1 MADDKI
7 VSFNYPLNGRLITKL
22 DGSLLPDAHFQV
34 LENLRYNDGGI
45 EPIKGMTPINS
56 SSLAKL
62 KVQNGFHFKK
72 SFPSKENHIFVQV
85 TDTGDSSSAIYKSD
99 NTTDIPSQD
108 TFTLFK
114 TLDSDNTAYFSEAP
128 DQSMVFCDGYHNYV
142 WSGEEYRCAAFMNF
156 DPSGTFNYDYT
167 DRANN
172 NLTSSHNV
180 FSLEG
185 ATTSG
190 VDSDTKLLMH
200 TDSALTDA
208 IGTHTP
214 VSFGWSN
221 GSFLNEGFTNLTAW
235 TDSDAGTGASTAA
248 TFDSRTTAKLTN
260 GGTNGAGNYAL
271 ISKDVGTLASTFA
284 ITVVLNLATVGTLSN
299 VDFFEMT
306 ADNGDITLSVRW
318 ASDGLFVYDGSS
330 WNEVG
335 TDICVADTW
344 QEYTFVV
351 DSTTPASANV
361 AVYLDDVVVD
371 ATVDCSNVTTATDG
385 LVTLRQYGNT
395 NVDQI
400 TYVDQIN
407 VGATISA
414 VAYSSTIK
422 FGTKSLDL
430 NSAATSGI
438 NACVTVPDH
447 ADFNF
452 SGGIFTIDTWFR
464 PTNLTT
470 NQPIFYIETDHATS
484 TEDYFI
490 VYASTTGAITA
501 SVVANGS
508 TVVTL
513 STPASMVSAGA
524 WTHIQVC
531 ENGNDW
537 YIFING
543 VIQGYVSDAQR
554 CADYTGVV
562 KIGGSNPVLN
572 YKSRALFDEFRI
584 SSSCRNTTN
593 FTVPISAY
601 GSTSSASAY
610 IGSTRPI
617 DGIKFYVSTPNTSGT
632 ATVTI
637 NYWNGSAWTSVGTVT
652 TTDTEETAG
661 IILSQSG
668 SMTFT
673 STVSLAK
680 PRIIDELYGY
690 WYYVTFSDF
699 DSTTVFSQVTL
710 SAPVQDLVDLWDG
723 SPRQLLS
730 AMYYTTV
737 YADYTLN
744 AYNLDFLST
753 DAYTFMSIGGMTSSY
768 ALYFGFSEKMAG
780 MKIYF
785 GGDKVNANAATL
797 LVDRWDGSA
806 WTTVGSIVD
815 GTVSASGLITF
826 NKTGTVTWN
835 SNLTTEEYPTSI
847 NNSTKLY
854 YYRVRATATLSA
866 TIYIDNVSGI
876 PAQQE
881 IRPYRYPVLWQNR
894 LFLLNDQSNEKN
906 SAIGSSYGTVCVFNG
921 SDSGK
926 LTFGGSKEVKCG
938 KTLFTR
944 YGGSLYENLVVC
956 KDNETYLVDGTSF
969 TGGSSGEGAFIVYH
983 VSGSRGCIAPL
994 TMQQCDTGY
1003 EVAPGVTKHI
1013 LAWLSNSGVI
1023 MFDSNSMI
1031 EISNDIGDR
1040 FFTDGTNSVNRSIVD
1055 KSAGFY
1061 DSPKGEYHVLI
1072 PTGTS
1077 TYLNEE
1083 WVYDVVRK
1091 KWYLIKRGDKYLW
1104 CGWGVEDSQGS
1115 MYAFGGTGD
1124 GFIERLENGTTF
1136 DGVSITYKF
1145 RLPDSLLN
1153 SSWENRKE
1161 VRQIKLVGKCKS
1173 TTTEKVAVSHYGDGS
1188 NSVSTPAITSFPN
1201 TKAGRRFY
1209 KFQRSIAYIATTHSF
1224 EFSITTDD
1232 EDEGFA
1238 PLFVGGRYRVL
1249 GLDMEEE

>member
-1 MADDKI
+1 MADDKT

-34 LENLRYNDGGI
+34 LENLRYNDGGVEGI
-45 EPIKGMTPINS
+45 GGMTPINAS
-56 SSLAKL
+56 ALAKL

-72 SFPSKENHIFVQV
+72 SYPSAEDHVFVQV
-85 TDTGDSSSAIYKSD
+85 TNTTDDTSAIYKSD
-99 NTTDIPSQD
+99 NTTDIPEQD

-114 TLDSDNTAYFSEAP
+114 TLDSDNTAFFSEAP
-128 DQSMVFCDGYHNYV
+128 DQSMVFCDGYHNHV
-142 WSGEEYRCAAFMNF
+142 WSGNEYRCASFINF
-156 DPSGTFNYDYT
+156 DPAGTFNYDFT
-167 DRANN
+167 NEANN
-172 NLTSSHNV
+172 NLTTSNNV
-180 FSLEG
+180 FSLSG
-185 ATTSG
+185 STTSG
-190 VDSDTKLLMH
+190 VDSNTKLLLH
-200 TDSALTDA
+200 GDNALTDA

-221 GSFLNEGFTNLTAW
+221 GSFLNEVFTNLTAW

-248 TFDSRTTAKLTN
+248 TYDSRTTAKLTN
-260 GGTNGAGNYAL
+260 GGTAGAGNYAL
-271 ISKDVGTLASTFA
+271 ITQDVGTLAATYA
-284 ITVVLNLATVGTLSN
+284 ITVALNLDAVGALAN
-299 VDFFEMT
+299 VDCFEMT
-306 ADNGDITLSVRW
+306 VDNGDITLAVRW
-318 ASDGLFVYDGSS
+318 ASDGLFVYDGSA

-335 TDICVADTW
+335 SNLPVADTW

-361 AVYLDDVVVD
+361 VVYLDDVLID

-395 NVDQI
+395 TVDQI
-400 TYVDQIN
+400 TYVDQIK
-407 VGATISA
+407 VGTAVSA
-414 VAYSSTIK
+414 VAYSSTTK

-430 NSAATSGI
+430 NSAATSGV
-438 NACVTVPDH
+438 NVCVTIPDH
-447 ADFNF
+447 ADFDF

-464 PTNLTT
+464 PTDLTT
-470 NQPIFYIETDHATS
+470 NQPIFYVETDHATS
-484 TEDYFI
+484 AEDYFI
-490 VYASTTGAITA
+490 IYASTTGAVTA
-501 SVVANGS
+501 SVVTNGA

-513 STPASMVSAGA
+513 STPVSMVSAGA

-531 ENGNDW
+531 ESGDNW

-543 VIQGYVSDAQR
+543 VNKAYVSDAQR
-554 CADYTGVV
+554 CANYTGVA
-562 KIGGSNPVLN
+562 KIGGSNPVLA
-572 YKSRALFDEFRI
+572 YKPRSLFDEFRI

-601 GSTSSASAY
+601 GATSSASAY

-637 NYWNGSAWTSVGTVT
+637 NYWNGSAWTTVGTVT
-652 TTDTEETAG
+652 TTTTESPSGT
-661 IILSQSG
+661 ILGQSG
-668 SMTFT
+668 TMTFT

-744 AYNLDFLST
+744 TYNIDFLAT

-768 ALYFGFSEKMAG
+768 AMYFGFSEKMTG
-780 MKIYF
+780 IKIYF
-785 GGDKVNANAATL
+785 GESNVNINNAIL

-806 WTTVGSIVD
+806 WVTVGTIVD
-815 GTVSASGLITF
+815 GTASSSGLITL

-835 SNLTTEEYPTSI
+835 SELTTDEFPTSV

-854 YYRVRATATLSA
+854 YYRVRTTATLSA
-866 TIYIDNVSGI
+866 TIYIDHISGI

-894 LFLLNDQSNEKN
+894 LFLLNDQSSEKN
-906 SAIGSSYGTVCVFNG
+906 TAIGSSYGTVCVFNG
-921 SDSGK
+921 SDSGT
-926 LTFGGSKEVKCG
+926 LVFGGSKEVTCG

-944 YGGSLYENLVVC
+944 YGGSLYENLIVC

-969 TGGSSGEGAFIVYH
+969 TGDAGEGAFKVYH

-1013 LAWLSNSGVI
+1013 LAWLSNSGVV

-1040 FFTDGTNSVNRSIVD
+1040 FFTDGTNSVNRTVVD
-1055 KSAGFY
+1055 QSAGFY
-1061 DSPKGEYHVLI
+1061 DSVKGEYHVLI

-1091 KWYLIKRGDKYLW
+1091 KWYLTKRGDKYLW
-1104 CGWGVEDSQGS
+1104 CGWSVEDQQGN
-1115 MYAFGGTGD
+1115 MYVYGGTDD
-1124 GFIERLENGTTF
+1124 GFVERLENGTTF
-1136 DGVSITYKF
+1136 DGESIAFKF

-1161 VRQIKLVGKCKS
+1161 VRQIKLVAKCKN
-1173 TTTEKVAVSHYGDGS
+1173 TTAEKVAVSHYGDGS
-1188 NSVSTPAITSFPN
+1188 TSVSTPAITSMPN

-1209 KFQRSIAYIATTHSF
+1209 KFQRSVSYIATTHSF

-1232 EDEGFA
+1232 ETEGFS

-1249 GLDMEEE
+1249 GLDLEEE